1 MNRTTGSENQP
12 IDAIVIDSKKLV
24 AFCRFKHIVD
34 AVLLLKTSC
43 KNGTIFP
50 AIARFCVGI
59 ADAVRAVVLVLVLE
73 VIMRGDE
80 AAVGTCVATL
90 CTCTDDGRIMN
101 ALTLLLLM

>member
-1 MNRTTGSENQP
+1 MCIR
-12 IDAIVIDSKKLV
+12 DS
-24 AFCRFKHIVD
+24 FCRFKHIVD

-59 ADAVRAVVLVLVLE
+59 ADAVRAVVLVLE

-80 AAVGTCVATL
+80 AAVGTCVAAL

-101 ALTLLLLM
+101 ALTLLLLLM